1 MEFSGQIGRRGAAIV
16 SQRGDKDKTKLCYA
30 RLPAQNPLQRFPN
43 RSRTRHCGLDEDL
56 HANIGAGSEIP

>member
-30 RLPAQNPLQRFPN
+30 RLPAQNSLQRF
-43 RSRTRHCGLDEDL
+43 
-56 HANIGAGSEIP
+56 SEPKQDATLRP